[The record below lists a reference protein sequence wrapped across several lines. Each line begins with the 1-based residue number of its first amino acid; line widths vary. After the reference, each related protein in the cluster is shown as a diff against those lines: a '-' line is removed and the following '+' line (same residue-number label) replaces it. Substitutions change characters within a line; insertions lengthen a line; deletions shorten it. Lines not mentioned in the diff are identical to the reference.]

1 MPALKKAD
9 GTVVCSRCDIATT
22 SLKRMKGLLG
32 RSGLD
37 PDEGLLFPGTGS
49 VHMFFMRFPIDV
61 VFCDAD
67 LQVIDVARGLRP
79 WRAAARRGAK
89 NAIELAAGAAQGVQ
103 AGDRLALDSIDA

>member
-9 GTVVCSRCDIATT
+9 GTVVCARCDIATT

-32 RSGLD
+32 RSGLNA
-37 PDEGLLFPGTGS
+37 DEGLLFPGTGS

-67 LQVIDVARGLRP
+67 LQVVDVVRDLRP
-79 WRAAARRGAK
+79 WRVAGRRGAK
-89 NAIELAAGAAQGVQ
+89 NAIELSAGAAQGIV
-103 AGDRLALDSIDA
+103 AGDRLVLASIDA